1 MTTSTSK
8 ADTLYACLEGVI
20 FGLKDGFEA
29 VNEVNNNTNE
39 TFVVGGGAKSQ
50 TWLNLLSSAIN
61 TNINQGEDS
70 NLGPSLGVARLAM
83 MATGKFDQEQVM
95 KKMLVKSII
104 NTNPQLVE
112 ILNKR
117 YQVWSQIVSTNLNI
131 AKNITE

>member
-1 MTTSTSK
+1 M
-8 ADTLYACLEGVI
+8 LYATLEGVI

-29 VNEVNNNTNE
+29 VNEVNNKTNE

-61 TNINQGEDS
+61 TEIVQGEDS

-83 MATGKFDQEQVM
+83 MATGKFDQNDVM

-104 NTNPQLVE
+104 KANPELVE

-117 YQVWSQIVSTNLNI
+117 YQVWLQIVSANLNI
-131 AKNITE
+131 AKKLTEQ